1 MSIYFGSTGTV
12 ELKRKAGHAAFPT
25 LEPSDISIPA
35 RRFTT
40 SQEAGQV
47 FIVGDEVEIERIDK
61 DANGQLQNL
70 QLVSGHNY
78 PDWRG
83 YISVDA
89 LGGLRLYDSFAD
101 AVTSDRLKALELI
114 EPTVQQELK
123 IQTRNTAWRGLAQ
136 VTGFDFTT
144 EREQIDITVLRENF
158 KSQFDAGLISG
169 QGSLNCFW
177 EHKSELCEY
186 KSDQNLTEFPNY
198 LAQLCIRLIQGADFL
213 GRFYIF
219 KGEQSDDIQSVW
231 YEAECIVQNC
241 TVNVPA
247 AGVIETSIN
256 FLTTK
261 TVSLRTGYPPV
272 ELITQAGGIIET
284 QNASALNVQVLDD

>member
-47 FIVGDEVEIERIDK
+47 FIVGDEVEIERIDR
-61 DANGQLQNL
+61 DANGRLQNL
-70 QLVSGHNY
+70 QLISGHNY

-136 VTGFDFTT
+136 VTEFDFTT